1 MTIAILILA
10 VIVLAVL
17 TVAAWTA
24 ASRAHTDLAVYRA
37 TYLHTAEDLEAARAD
52 SISRSRST
60 VSGQITEHLAPF
72 FPELLAEFNPRD
84 ARFIGTPVDFVI
96 FDGLDEGSEIC
107 NVALIE
113 VKTGKSGLNTRERK
127 VRDAVQAGR
136 VTWRLVRLNVEP
148 AGLPAPVEAALV
160 EQEERGRLAHRA
172 HRDKRRA

>member
-1 MTIAILILA
+1 VTIALLILA

-17 TVAAWTA
+17 TLAAWTA
-24 ASRAHTDLAVYRA
+24 ASRARTDLAIYRS
-37 TYLHTAEDLEAARAD
+37 THLHTTSDLEAARAD

-107 NVALIE
+107 DVVFVE

-127 VRDAVQAGR
+127 VRDAIRAGR
-136 VTWRLVRLNVEP
+136 VGWRLVRLNAEP
-148 AGLPAPVEAALV
+148 AGLPTPPEARQIGNHILP
-160 EQEERGRLAHRA
+160 
-172 HRDKRRA
+172 